1 MIEIKLTFLSPED
14 AISALAMLRS
24 GGARLAVDPSMLVPG
39 AKAEAA
45 APKPDGAKPEK
56 ATKPEKAAASA
67 PTASAA
73 PAAASATQP
82 SASSAQ
88 VDYAG
93 VAERITKGV
102 ATHRAEVV
110 ALLKKFDAKNGKE
123 LKPEQYA
130 DFAAQM
136 DELLKP
142 EEALA

>member
-1 MIEIKLTFLSPED
+1 MSVKITYEFATIDEAITHLAKNRGD
-14 AISALAMLRS
+14 APK
-24 GGARLAVDPSMLVPG
+24 VEVPKPAG
-39 AKAEAA
+39 AKAEKVAKSEPA
-45 APKPDGAKPEK
+45 AP
-56 ATKPEKAAASA
+56 A

-73 PAAASATQP
+73 PAAAP
-82 SASSAQ
+82 STPPSGSTAQ
-88 VDYAG
+88 VDYASI
-93 VAERITKGV
+93 AERITKGV

-110 ALLKKFDAKNGKE
+110 ALLAKFGAKNGKE